1 MATERREH
9 LSPSPSPSG
18 EGNSPLPFREEP
30 VPSGA
35 REGEG
40 VRSAPLRIGILLPTR
55 GILLSGEGQPD
66 TALVL
71 AMAERAEA
79 IGCDSVWVGDSLTA
93 KPRLEPLSTLAAV
106 AARTRRVRLGT
117 AVLLGALR
125 QPALLAQTAHTLDQ
139 LSGGRLTLAMG
150 VGGTFTEG
158 MRREWAAAGVPPK
171 QRTARLEEVVALL
184 RAFQATEWVEFKGDF
199 YQYEGPTM
207 QPRAVQQSG
216 VPLLLACH
224 YRTGNERQYRRAATI
239 ADGVMGITDSPEEF
253 AEVVRKVRA
262 YAKEAGRDPASLQAV
277 FYMTVNVGEDEPQA
291 AQEADTFLMRYYGVR
306 HWGDAWGP
314 FGGAARIADRIAEY
328 HEAGA
333 QTIILRFASFD
344 QMRQLERLERDLLHR
359 LRR

>member
-1 MATERREH
+1 MVSY
-9 LSPSPSPSG
+9 SP
-18 EGNSPLPFREEP
+18 
-30 VPSGA
+30 
-35 REGEG
+35 
-40 VRSAPLRIGILLPTR
+40 RIGVLLPTR

-106 AARTRRVRLGT
+106 ASRTQRVRLGT
-117 AVLLGALR
+117 AVLLAALR

-158 MRREWAAAGVPPK
+158 MRREWAAAGVPPE
-171 QRTARLEEVVALL
+171 QRGKRLEEVVALL
-184 RAFQATEWVEFKGDF
+184 RAFRQEGPLSFHGRH

-207 QPRAVQQSG
+207 QPRPVQQPC

-224 YRTGNERQYRRAATI
+224 HRTGNERQYRRAATL
-239 ADGVMGITDSPEEF
+239 ADGVMGITDSPLEF
-253 AEVVRKVRA
+253 AEVVRRVRA
-262 YAKEAGRDPASLQAV
+262 YTKDAGRDPALLQTV
-277 FYMTVNVGEDEPQA
+277 FYMTVNVGEDESQA
-291 AQEADTFLMRYYGVR
+291 AREADTFLMRYYGVR

-314 FGGAARIADRIAEY
+314 FGGAARIADRVAEY

-333 QTIILRFASFD
+333 QTVILRFASFD
-344 QMRQLERLERDLLHR
+344 QMGQLERLERDLLHR
-359 LRR
+359 LGR